1 MLFPRTQCCCRRQIG
16 FAAQQVCQHVS
27 ENRRMRPSEISAKE
41 VRVADMAYELNRKY
55 VIHAK
60 SWKMETKGI
69 KEPSD
74 YVEK

>member
-1 MLFPRTQCCCRRQIG
+1 
-16 FAAQQVCQHVS
+16 
-27 ENRRMRPSEISAKE
+27 MRPSEISAKE